1 MRAVRIAVV
10 VLLFVN
16 LVFMAWAHFIDAP
29 AEAAVN
35 QADARLPRLALASE
49 VAAQP
54 AVAPREAAA
63 APAPAPANAGST
75 ATETPAAKRC
85 VSVGPFNDVA
95 QETRAATLLQER
107 GFAPQQ
113 RTEAADVRD
122 GYWVYLGGLKSAA
135 DEAKALRSL
144 QEAGITDARAVPAAD
159 DGRRVSVGLFTER
172 PRAEKRA
179 RAVQHLGFSPD
190 IVERRRPGTI
200 YWIDLDLGTS
210 DAAVPTEG
218 LASPDQGESRIQVR
232 VCP

>member
-1 MRAVRIAVV
+1 MRAVRIAIIS
-10 VLLFVN
+10 LLFVN
-16 LVFMAWAHFIDAP
+16 LVFMAWAHFIDVP
-29 AEAAVN
+29 AEPAVN
-35 QADARLPRLALASE
+35 QADAHLPRLVLASE
-49 VAAQP
+49 VHSQPATAP
-54 AVAPREAAA
+54 AVAAASV
-63 APAPAPANAGST
+63 PASEGST

-85 VSVGPFNDVA
+85 VSVGPFNDVT
-95 QETRAATLLQER
+95 QETRAASLLQER

-113 RTEAADVRD
+113 RSETADVRD

-135 DEAKALRSL
+135 DEARALRSL
-144 QEAGITDARAVPAAD
+144 QEAGITDAHAVPAAG

-172 PRAEKRA
+172 PRAERRA

-190 IVERRRPGTI
+190 IVERRRPSTI

-218 LASPDQGESRIQVR
+218 LASADQGESRIQVR

>member
-1 MRAVRIAVV
+1 MRAVRIAIIS
-10 VLLFVN
+10 LLFVN
-16 LVFMAWAHFIDAP
+16 LVFMAWAHFIDVP
-29 AEAAVN
+29 AEPAVN
-35 QADARLPRLALASE
+35 QADAHLPRLVLASE
-49 VAAQP
+49 VHSQPATAP
-54 AVAPREAAA
+54 AVAAASV
-63 APAPAPANAGST
+63 PASEGST

-85 VSVGPFNDVA
+85 VSVGPFNDVT
-95 QETRAATLLQER
+95 QETRAASLLQER

-113 RTEAADVRD
+113 RSETADVRD

-135 DEAKALRSL
+135 DEARALRSL
-144 QEAGITDARAVPAAD
+144 QEAGITDAHAVPAAD

-172 PRAEKRA
+172 PRAERRA

-190 IVERRRPGTI
+190 IVERRRPSTI

-218 LASPDQGESRIQVR
+218 LASADQGESRIQVR

>member
-1 MRAVRIAVV
+1 MRAVRIAVIS
-10 VLLFVN
+10 LLFVN
-16 LVFMAWAHFIDAP
+16 LVFMAWAHFIDVP
-29 AEAAVN
+29 AEPAVN
-35 QADARLPRLALASE
+35 QADAHLPRLVLASE
-49 VAAQP
+49 VHSQPATAP
-54 AVAPREAAA
+54 AVAAASV
-63 APAPAPANAGST
+63 PASEGST

-85 VSVGPFNDVA
+85 ISVGPFNDVT
-95 QETRAATLLQER
+95 QETRAASLLQAR

-113 RTEAADVRD
+113 RSETADVRD

-135 DEAKALRSL
+135 DEARALRSL
-144 QEAGITDARAVPAAD
+144 QEAGITDAHAVPAAE

-172 PRAEKRA
+172 PRAERRA

-218 LASPDQGESRIQVR
+218 LASADQGESRIQVR

>member
-1 MRAVRIAVV
+1 MRAVRIAIIS
-10 VLLFVN
+10 LLFVN
-16 LVFMAWAHFIDAP
+16 LVFMAWAHFIDVP
-29 AEAAVN
+29 AEPAVN
-35 QADARLPRLALASE
+35 QADAHLPRLVLASE
-49 VAAQP
+49 VHSQPATVP
-54 AVAPREAAA
+54 AVAAASV
-63 APAPAPANAGST
+63 PASEGST

-85 VSVGPFNDVA
+85 VSVGPFNDVT
-95 QETRAATLLQER
+95 QETRAASLLQER

-113 RTEAADVRD
+113 RSETADVRD

-135 DEAKALRSL
+135 DEARALRSL
-144 QEAGITDARAVPAAD
+144 QEAGITDAHAVPAAD

-172 PRAEKRA
+172 PRAERRA

-190 IVERRRPGTI
+190 IVERRRPSTI

-218 LASPDQGESRIQVR
+218 LASADQGESRIQVR